1 MLVSSLSSSI
11 EIAYSM
17 YSSKERILLIEA
29 AFSFVKQQDEI
40 DYNFLYRSLVLTES
54 EITHLENNYND

>member
-1 MLVSSLSSSI
+1 MLVSSLSSNI

-54 EITHLENNYND
+54 EITQLENNYND

>member
-1 MLVSSLSSSI
+1 
-11 EIAYSM
+11 M